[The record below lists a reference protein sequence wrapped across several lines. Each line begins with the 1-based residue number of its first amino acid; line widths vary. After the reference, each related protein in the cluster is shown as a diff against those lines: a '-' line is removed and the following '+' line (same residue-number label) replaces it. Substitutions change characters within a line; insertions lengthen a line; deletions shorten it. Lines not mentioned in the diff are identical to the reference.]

1 MINEINKHIPIE
13 SVCSIDEVACKLIG
27 KECNPKN
34 AISLA
39 IAIKSGIKKNV
50 GDYINCSIGIS
61 INKFLAKT
69 ASNLKKPNGL
79 KILFKDNLPHKI
91 KKFNLSD
98 LTGIGKRMEKRLILA
113 NIKTINDLYKLSPKN
128 MRKIWGS
135 VQGERFWNMLQGNDI
150 EEITTKTSTIG
161 HSHVL
166 HPNWRKPEF
175 AKHILNRLVLK
186 AASRL
191 RRKKY
196 FCKKIKVYIKIKS
209 GYSIE
214 GKEKFYK
221 INDSI
226 TLLEKSDLIWNKA
239 LILNKIRKVKQVS
252 VVLYDL
258 EPLESAQTNFFQYLN
273 NNFENTIK
281 KRKSLSNTID
291 IINSKFGRD
300 SITIGSLPKSISDFS
315 GTKVAFTRIP
325 DIKEFYE

>member
-1 MINEINKHIPIE
+1 M
-13 SVCSIDEVACKLIG
+13 
-27 KECNPKN
+27 
-34 AISLA
+34 
-39 IAIKSGIKKNV
+39 
-50 GDYINCSIGIS
+50 
-61 INKFLAKT
+61 
-69 ASNLKKPNGL
+69 
-79 KILFKDNLPHKI
+79 
-91 KKFNLSD
+91 
-98 LTGIGKRMEKRLILA
+98 LA
-113 NIKTINDLYKLSPKN
+113 NIKTINDLYNLSPKN

-150 EEITTKTSTIG
+150 TEISTKTTTIG

-196 FCKKIKVYIKIKS
+196 FCKKIKVYIKIRS
-209 GYSIE
+209 GYFIE

-239 LILNKIRKVKQVS
+239 LISNKIRKVKQVS

-258 EPLESAQTNFFQYLN
+258 EYLESPQTDFLKHLN
-273 NNFENTIK
+273 NRFENIIE
-281 KRKSLSNTID
+281 KRKNLSNTID

-300 SITIGSLPKSISDFS
+300 SITIGSLPKNISEFS